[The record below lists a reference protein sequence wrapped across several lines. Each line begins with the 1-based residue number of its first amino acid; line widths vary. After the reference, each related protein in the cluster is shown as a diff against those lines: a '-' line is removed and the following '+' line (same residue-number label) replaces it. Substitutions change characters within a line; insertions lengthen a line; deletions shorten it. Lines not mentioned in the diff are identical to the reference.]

1 MADTKPTL
9 AVVIPYYQ
17 RQAGLLNAAVA
28 SVLAQAGPF
37 SVTVLVVDDSSPLP
51 ADAELDAAWIAS
63 GQVQLVRQ
71 ANAGPSAARNS
82 GLDMLPRG
90 TEYVAFLDSD
100 DRWTESFSADAHAA
114 FEAGADLFFAD
125 TLRFSETESRFNWAD
140 DSRYRLSAQGHSAID
155 AERAVCLFEGD
166 FLDFL
171 IHRSNVISPAFAY
184 RLSCANVL
192 RFDRA
197 LTYGEDR
204 LFKVSLARLC
214 RRVGFSTRIGCIEG
228 PGVNIFDVL
237 NAGSG
242 RALRLAS
249 DYVHLNRLLLATMP
263 LPEAQQAWLRQEL
276 ARCRREWLRHALH
289 ALRLRTPE
297 LAASLRLTLA
307 RDPWLLLAAL
317 RDRLRP
323 PAA

>member
-140 DSRYRLSAQGHSAID
+140 DSRYRLSAQGHSAI
-155 AERAVCLFEGD
+155 
-166 FLDFL
+166 
-171 IHRSNVISPAFAY
+171 
-184 RLSCANVL
+184 
-192 RFDRA
+192 
-197 LTYGEDR
+197 
-204 LFKVSLARLC
+204 
-214 RRVGFSTRIGCIEG
+214 
-228 PGVNIFDVL
+228 
-237 NAGSG
+237 
-242 RALRLAS
+242 
-249 DYVHLNRLLLATMP
+249 
-263 LPEAQQAWLRQEL
+263 
-276 ARCRREWLRHALH
+276 
-289 ALRLRTPE
+289 
-297 LAASLRLTLA
+297 
-307 RDPWLLLAAL
+307 
-317 RDRLRP
+317 
-323 PAA
+323 